1 MQEVSMNNHYTPIPT
16 SGVEPGIGIQEPA
29 RPEPGP
35 VTLDSPAI
43 KVMTDFRSV
52 RPVTVSAGENLQF
65 ARRKMIEHKVRLL
78 LVTDQRGLLAGLVT
92 ATDVE
97 SDRPVRI
104 VDGRSECAAEVPVSE
119 VMTPLQRLEVLD
131 LDDVAKSRVGNVVA
145 TLNAVSRQHAM
156 VVDYR
161 NGAMRVRGLFS
172 ASQLSRQLG
181 EAVENLEIAQ
191 RFSRVGEFLGTA
203 GREHADLPR

>member
-1 MQEVSMNNHYTPIPT
+1 MNIHYTPIPT
-16 SGVEPGIGIQEPA
+16 SGVEPGTGIQEPA
-29 RPEPGP
+29 RPDPGP

-65 ARRKMIEHKVRLL
+65 ARRKMIEHGVRLL
-78 LVTDQRGLLAGLVT
+78 LVTDLRGLLAGLVT
-92 ATDVE
+92 ATDLE
-97 SDRPVRI
+97 SDRPVRF
-104 VDGRSECAAEVPVSE
+104 VEGRNECGAEIPVSD

-131 LDDVAKSRVGNVVA
+131 LDDVAKARVGNVVA
-145 TLNAVSRQHAM
+145 TLNAVNRQHAM

-191 RFSRVGEFLGTA
+191 RFTRVGEILGA
-203 GREHADLPR
+203 PGREHADLPR